1 MVEAVAERFAAVL
14 GRPDGPGLREWMAS
28 RFEAGHDPLVE
39 RYWRLVWT
47 VNDWQVVPGHLPF
60 QPWMAEALRRSGR
73 VSPSRR

>member
-1 MVEAVAERFAAVL
+1 
-14 GRPDGPGLREWMAS
+14 MAS

-60 QPWMAEALRRSGR
+60 QPWMARALRRSGR